1 MEKNKDQKK
10 IALVTYQ
17 HLNTHYDDMMSH
29 YHPLLSSSDYLL
41 IPPLNSKNIQVDIIV
56 WDDENNETPYQ
67 EYDALIIRSTWNY
80 HKHVES
86 FERWLSHLE
95 KLKVPLFNSYKT
107 IRWNMNKC
115 YLKIL
120 RDHGVRCIPTVWIE
134 KDSKIQLID
143 VLNEK
148 KWDKVV
154 LKPSF
159 GASSQGIRVVTMDRV
174 EGEQEELE
182 KMLQTVSHVMVQ
194 PVMKEIFNGEYSF
207 VFF

>member
-1 MEKNKDQKK
+1 
-10 IALVTYQ
+10 
-17 HLNTHYDDMMSH
+17 
-29 YHPLLSSSDYLL
+29 
-41 IPPLNSKNIQVDIIV
+41 
-56 WDDENNETPYQ
+56 
-67 EYDALIIRSTWNY
+67 
-80 HKHVES
+80 
-86 FERWLSHLE
+86 
-95 KLKVPLFNSYKT
+95 
-107 IRWNMNKC
+107 MNKC